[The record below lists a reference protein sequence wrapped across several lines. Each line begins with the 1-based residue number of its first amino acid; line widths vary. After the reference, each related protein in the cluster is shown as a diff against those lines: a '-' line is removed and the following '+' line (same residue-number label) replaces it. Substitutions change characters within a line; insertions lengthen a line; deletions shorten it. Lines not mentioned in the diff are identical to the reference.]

1 MDYEDEGGRSAIDAL
16 LSNTNPDEVSATG
29 VAGASSGLGAM
40 EGDVSESA
48 GAAPARPTLKLTR
61 STTSED
67 GHGGGGGAGAPP
79 PPPPPPGQVGKCN
92 LLDQLSSRRVS

>member
-1 MDYEDEGGRSAIDAL
+1 MDYEDEGGRSAIDTL

-40 EGDVSESA
+40 DDVSEAA
-48 GAAPARPTLKLTR
+48 GAPARPTLKLTR

-79 PPPPPPGQVGKCN
+79 PPPPPPGQVRKCT
-92 LLDQLSSRRVS
+92 LLIG